1 MEIIHHRVTEDTEAK
16 GLSCLWRIGISR
28 FSIRNFS
35 LRALCLVYCSQVL
48 FLKKPAENY
57 YVREWATIKL
67 VGAHDNFS
75 AGYKQLYCAF

>member
-1 MEIIHHRVTEDTEAK
+1 PQSRRERREKIPAENKID
-16 GLSCLWRIGISR
+16 GFCLSS
-28 FSIRNFS
+28 SPDKQKNVP
-35 LRALCLVYCSQVL
+35 LRSLCLVYCSQVL